1 MYLVNNWRAQCARF
15 DNIFI
20 KVVKM
25 FFFVNLVTQV
35 GDLRRLFL
43 QDQHIQLRPTEIR
56 YAYVVFK

>member
-20 KVVKM
+20 KEEKI
-25 FFFVNLVTQV
+25 FFANLVTQV